1 MGRKSNVSDTK
12 QSEAVLALRPR
23 EEPAAVLARRYGV
36 SESTLHKWRERFVDG
51 GRMALANG
59 RGTGDA
65 QSQRIQ
71 ALERAVA
78 ERDRV
83 VGELTLA
90 NLHASALVAFSLKKR
105 RTAGRERDDLRDRE
119 DGAGRHARRDRW
131 RKRSRVGCWRW
142 GRRIRGT
149 ATSASR

>member
-59 RGTGDA
+59 G
-65 QSQRIQ
+65 
-71 ALERAVA
+71 
-78 ERDRV
+78 
-83 VGELTLA
+83 GEPA
-90 NLHASALVAFSLKKR
+90 I
-105 RTAGRERDDLRDRE
+105 
-119 DGAGRHARRDRW
+119 
-131 RKRSRVGCWRW
+131 RSR
-142 GRRIRGT
+142 
-149 ATSASR
+149 SASKRWSARWPSAIAWSGN